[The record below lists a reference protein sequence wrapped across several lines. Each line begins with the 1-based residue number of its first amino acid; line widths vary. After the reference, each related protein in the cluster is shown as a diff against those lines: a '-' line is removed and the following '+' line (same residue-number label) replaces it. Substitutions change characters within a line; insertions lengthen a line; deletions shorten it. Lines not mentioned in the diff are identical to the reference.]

1 MQDIRSEIEERL
13 ADASKRRADL
23 MNQIKAIDIDVE
35 TLKKMMEIETQRH
48 GNRGSG
54 IRRRAHLSPG
64 PISMSAESV
73 ADLIE
78 KILEAGP
85 RSKDVLKE
93 IGIEKGIFDPDTAGR
108 TIHITLVNMMRGNR
122 IEVLPD
128 GRYGLPGDRSPQRS
142 DPPGA
147 T

>member
-13 ADASKRRADL
+13 TDASKRRTDL
-23 MNQIKAIDIDVE
+23 VSLLKAIDIEVE
-35 TLKKMMEIETQRH
+35 TLKKMMDLESQRH
-48 GNRGSG
+48 GNRGGG
-54 IRRRAHLSPG
+54 IRRRAHLSPR

-85 RSKDVLKE
+85 RSKDELKE
-93 IGIEKGIFDPDTAGR
+93 IGIEKGIFDSDNAGR
-108 TIHITLVNMMRGNR
+108 TIHITLVNMLRGNR
-122 IEVLPD
+122 IQVLPGD
-128 GRYGLPGDRSPQRS
+128 RYGLPGDRSPQRS